1 LSSSTNSIFKNYS
14 SIIYLLAGIIAGSIA
29 GIVFGKDIEIIKPI
43 GDIFLN
49 LLFTAV
55 IPLIFFA
62 ISSSV
67 ANIEQMGNFGK
78 VMRSMLL
85 VFLFTTLLSA
95 FLMIIGV
102 KLFPITDS
110 FQLTIP
116 EGADKKA
123 PGFGEQITTLLTTK
137 DFSQLLTRQSMLAL
151 IIFSILLG
159 TATLKAGKAG
169 ESFKS
174 FLNSGNEVFKQLLEI
189 IMKAAPVGLGAYF
202 GYLVG
207 VFGPEL
213 FGSYAHSL
221 GLYYGFCLI
230 YFFVMFSVYAW
241 MAGGLPAINKYW
253 SNNILPSLTALGT
266 CSSVA
271 TIPANMDAAEKMG
284 VSKPISDVT
293 IPLGASLHKDG
304 SSIGAVIKVAMVFAI
319 FNKSWSGIDTILIVL
334 GISIITSI
342 VEGGIPNG
350 GYIGEL
356 FIVTA
361 FGLPIEALSVLMI
374 ISTLIDPMATLLN
387 ATGDTVAAMMISRL
401 SEGKNWL
408 KGKKSVHNPEFQNI

>member
-1 LSSSTNSIFKNYS
+1 MTSSLKMLYKNYS
-14 SIIYLLAGIIAGSIA
+14 SIILLLGGIIIGSLAGLF
-29 GIVFGKDIEIIKPI
+29 FGKEIAIIKPI

-49 LLFTAV
+49 LLFTSI

-67 ANIEQMGNFGK
+67 ANIEQMGSFGK
-78 VMRSMLL
+78 VMRSMLF

-95 FLMIIGV
+95 FLMIIAV
-102 KLFPITDS
+102 TFFPITDQ
-110 FQLTIP
+110 FQLSLPKESDTRV
-116 EGADKKA
+116 A
-123 PGFGEQITTLLTTK
+123 GFGEQLTALFTTT

-151 IIFSILLG
+151 IIFSILVG
-159 TATLKAGKAG
+159 TATLKAGKSG
-169 ESFKS
+169 ELFKQ
-174 FLNSGNEVFKQLLEI
+174 FLNSGNEVFKWLIGL
-189 IMKAAPVGLGAYF
+189 IMKAAPLGLGAYF

-221 GLYYGFCLI
+221 GLYYGFGI
-230 YFFVMFSVYAW
+230 VYFFVMFSVYAF
-241 MAGGLPAINKYW
+241 MAGGLKTIPIYW
-253 SNNILPSLTALGT
+253 KNNIVPSLTALGT

-271 TIPANMDAAEKMG
+271 TIPVNMQAAEKMG
-284 VSKPISDVT
+284 VSKPISDIT

-304 SSIGAVIKVAMVFAI
+304 SSIGGVIKVAMVFAI
-319 FNKSWSGIDTILIVL
+319 FNKSWAGLDTMLIIL
-334 GISIITSI
+334 GIALMTSI

-350 GYIGEL
+350 GYVGEL

-361 FGLPIEALSVLMI
+361 FHLPIEALSVLMV

-387 ATGDTVAAMMISRL
+387 ATGDTVASMMIARL
-401 SEGKNWL
+401 SEGKNWMN
-408 KGKKSVHNPEFQNI
+408 KQIQAT

>member
-1 LSSSTNSIFKNYS
+1 MAQLKRLLDNYS
-14 SIIYLLAGIIAGSIA
+14 NIIFLLGGILLGSIA
-29 GIVFGKDIEIIKPI
+29 GLIFGKEIAVIKPI

-49 LLFTAV
+49 LLFTAI

-62 ISSSV
+62 IATSV
-67 ANIEQMGNFGK
+67 ANIEQMGSFGK
-78 VMRSMLL
+78 VLRSMLL

-95 FLMIIGV
+95 FLMILVVGV
-102 KLFPITDS
+102 FPIDDQFKLS
-110 FQLTIP
+110 IP
-116 EGADKKA
+116 ENANSKVS
-123 PGFGEQITTLLTTK
+123 GFGEQITTLLTTS

-151 IIFSILLG
+151 IIFSILVG
-159 TATLKAGKAG
+159 TATLQAGKSG
-169 ESFKS
+169 EAFKQ
-174 FLNSGNEVFKQLLEI
+174 FLNSGNEVFKRLISL
-189 IMKAAPVGLGAYF
+189 IMKAAPLGLGAYF
-202 GYLVG
+202 GYLIG

-221 GLYYGFCLI
+221 GLYYGFCTV
-230 YFFVMFSVYAW
+230 YFFVMFSVYAF
-241 MAGGLPAINKYW
+241 MAGGIKAIPIYW
-253 SNNILPSLTALGT
+253 KNNVVPSLTALGT

-271 TIPANMDAAEKMG
+271 TIPVNMQAAEKMG
-284 VSKPISDVT
+284 VSKPISDIT

-304 SSIGAVIKVAMVFAI
+304 SSIGGVIKVAMVFAI
-319 FNKSWSGIDTILIVL
+319 FNKSWNGMDTMLIIL
-334 GISIITSI
+334 GIALMTSI

-361 FGLPIEALSVLMI
+361 FHLPIEALSVLMV

-401 SEGKNWL
+401 SEGKNWM
-408 KGKKSVHNPEFQNI
+408 SRQIQIN